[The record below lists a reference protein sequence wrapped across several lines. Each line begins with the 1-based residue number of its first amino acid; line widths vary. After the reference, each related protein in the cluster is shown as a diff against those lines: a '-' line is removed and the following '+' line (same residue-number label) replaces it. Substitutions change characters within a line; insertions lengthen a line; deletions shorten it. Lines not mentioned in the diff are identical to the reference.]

1 MEWCINMHITTHNK
15 CNWLSID
22 VLFYEEK
29 FVAVVCFFI
38 LEDAMLFNRGET
50 NIVNIVLLFVS
61 T

>member
-15 CNWLSID
+15 CNSLSID
-22 VLFYEEK
+22 VLTYEEK
-29 FVAVVCFFI
+29 FVAAVCFFI
-38 LEDAMLFNRGET
+38 LEDAMLCNRGET